1 MSTSSKM
8 SVFLVDDDAFFL
20 ELIKDSISGIEG
32 IEVFSFTNA
41 EDCIAQLDKKPSV
54 IFLDHFLN
62 KENPQA
68 MNGIDALPK
77 IKEILPN
84 TKVIML
90 TGQDSLDTAEDM
102 MKKGAYFYINKD
114 ENAISLIE
122 KKLNLIIATS

>member
-1 MSTSSKM
+1 MNPIT
-8 SVFLVDDDAFFL
+8 VFLVDDDNFFL
-20 ELIKDSISGIEG
+20 ELIKDSISSNKDLNI
-32 IEVFSFTNA
+32 VSFSNA
-41 EDCIAQLDKKPSV
+41 EDCIAQLDKKPQV

-62 KENPQA
+62 KDNPSA
-68 MNGIDALPK
+68 MNGIDALIK